1 MTPILHGYIPRRGR
15 GIQDCVAIAKRA
27 VTRECKA
34 TRTDATH
41 LDATRT
47 SPSLEMIPPS
57 LSSSPPKHAGRPLER
72 VFVSRRERGR
82 DSRHLK
88 RDRGRAKCRQNR
100 GNPRYP
106 RAGYIAALFRETV
119 GSVRF
124 EAPAARFG
132 GASLKRIPEGRKPA
146 GEARS
151 GGIRG
156 ANYLVTNE
164 TNCYRA
170 GRAL

>member
-72 VFVSRRERGR
+72 VFVSRREQGGIFVI
-82 DSRHLK
+82 L
-88 RDRGRAKCRQNR
+88 
-100 GNPRYP
+100 
-106 RAGYIAALFRETV
+106 RET
-119 GSVRF
+119 
-124 EAPAARFG
+124 EAEQSAGKIGETPDILARDTSRLYF
-132 GASLKRIPEGRKPA
+132 AKRSDP
-146 GEARS
+146 
-151 GGIRG
+151 
-156 ANYLVTNE
+156 
-164 TNCYRA
+164 
-170 GRAL
+170 